1 MDEVLKEGCTPFEV
15 IRCIQVGLLCVQQR
29 PEDRPDMSSV
39 VLMLNGE
46 KLLPK
51 PKVPGFYIERGVTL
65 EVDSLPENCTVF
77 SANEISITML
87 DAR

>member
-1 MDEVLKEGCTPFEV
+1 
-15 IRCIQVGLLCVQQR
+15 
-29 PEDRPDMSSV
+29 
-39 VLMLNGE
+39 MLNGE

-65 EVDSLPENCTVF
+65 ETDSLLENYTLF